1 MNNPV
6 SSVAAVHFGIHQVAL
21 HVMLS
26 FWRTEVGIAKRGG
39 ERIKLNLP
47 TAYLHHMLGNVFCS
61 QNLRFSTDTLLTQPD
76 QR

>member
-6 SSVAAVHFGIHQVAL
+6 RSAAAVRFGIHQVAL

-47 TAYLHHMLGNVFCS
+47 TAYVHHMLGNVLFSKS
-61 QNLRFSTDTLLTQPD
+61 QIVNRYSTDAA
-76 QR
+76 